1 MRLSFHETEHPFL
14 SYSEQVRKLEAPMS
28 LFSGL
33 SIAIIILALALVG
46 VGLYALRLK
55 GSVEK
60 KAEALEQMLAKR
72 ERDMDK
78 LKEAHAQ
85 LIAASRMDHATGA
98 PNRQAFEEALDREW
112 RRGMRNQTPIALI
125 LIDID
130 HFASFNDAVGHHGG
144 DDCLRRVAAT
154 LTLPLKRPFDILAR
168 FAGAGFACLLP
179 ETDLLGA
186 VAVAERLRLAVD
198 ALAMVH
204 PGLAAGQVVTLSL
217 GVAQL
222 LPSPDGVAESL
233 VDQAHTALK
242 QAKAKGRDRIEIRE
256 PDQPASE

>member
-1 MRLSFHETEHPFL
+1 
-14 SYSEQVRKLEAPMS
+14 MS

-33 SIAIIILALALVG
+33 FIIVLGLALFG
-46 VGLYALRLK
+46 VGMYAVRLK
-55 GSVEK
+55 GSVTK
-60 KAEALEQMLAKR
+60 KTEALEQMLAKR
-72 ERDMDK
+72 EKDLDK
-78 LKEAHAQ
+78 LKETHSQ
-85 LIAASRMDHATGA
+85 LEAASRMDHATGA

-112 RRGMRNQTPIALI
+112 RRGIRNQTPIALI

-130 HFASFNDAVGHHGG
+130 HFASYNDAVGHHGG

-154 LTLPLKRPFDILAR
+154 LTIPLKRPFDVLAR

-186 VAVAERLRLAVD
+186 VAVAERLRLAAD
-198 ALAMVH
+198 ALGVVH
-204 PGLAAGQVVTLSL
+204 PGLPDGQVVTLSL

-222 LPSPDGVAESL
+222 LPNSDEVAESL

-242 QAKAKGRDRIEIRE
+242 EAKAKGRDRIEIRE
-256 PDQPASE
+256 PD